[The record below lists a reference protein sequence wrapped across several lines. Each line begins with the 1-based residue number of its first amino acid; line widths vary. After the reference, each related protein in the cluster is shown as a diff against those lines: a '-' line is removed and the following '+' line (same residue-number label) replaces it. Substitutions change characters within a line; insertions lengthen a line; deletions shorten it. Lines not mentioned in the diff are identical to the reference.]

1 MGEWLARLQAVLAN
15 VAPLV
20 MDGVV
25 AVAAALAVVAAAVA
39 VVVEAFEVLFAQ
51 AIAVEFENTT
61 VLFCGMVGKLLVYGM
76 SFPILSCDAVP
87 WCSSR

>member
-1 MGEWLARLQAVLAN
+1 MGEWLATLQGVLAS
-15 VAPLV
+15 VEPLV

-25 AVAAALAVVAAAVA
+25 AVAAASAVVAAAVA

-51 AIAVEFENTT
+51 ATVVEFESTI
-61 VLFCGMVGKLLVYGM
+61 VLFCGKVGKLLVYGM
-76 SFPILSCDAVP
+76 SFPIPSCDAVA